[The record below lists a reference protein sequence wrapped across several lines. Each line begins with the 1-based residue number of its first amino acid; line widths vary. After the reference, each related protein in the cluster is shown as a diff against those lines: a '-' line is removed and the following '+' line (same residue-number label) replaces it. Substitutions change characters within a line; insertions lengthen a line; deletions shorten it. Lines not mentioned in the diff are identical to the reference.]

1 MPATKRPDDTPAS
14 IEERVVARQESL
26 SAAERKVARY
36 LADHPDEV
44 AFSSAETLGRATETS
59 DATVIRTVKALGYS
73 GLPALK
79 KILQGTVRE
88 RLTPAGRFGK
98 DLDDLGDDPDQ
109 VLSRV
114 LTESIDLLERARGTI
129 RPDSFAAAVSML
141 VGAREIVVLGYG
153 GLGMLGTYLA
163 LRLSRL
169 RLRARSAVTSGF
181 LLADELLPLT
191 EDDVLVVVAHQ
202 IVPTEID
209 VALRHAHD
217 VRAKVILVTDMLAE
231 ALGDRVS
238 VTLSAPAGNSQLFSL
253 QAATLA
259 VFDALILA
267 IAVQDREPALLA
279 LTLMNRLRGELR
291 GDPLPADDTRTSRR
305 RNGSRR
311 A

>member
-1 MPATKRPDDTPAS
+1 MSATKRPDDVPAS
-14 IEERVVARQESL
+14 LEERVVARQESL
-26 SAAERKVARY
+26 SAAERRVARY

-59 DATVIRTVKALGYS
+59 DATVIRTVKALGYP

-114 LTESIDLLERARGTI
+114 ITESIDLLERTRQTV

-141 VGAREIVVLGYG
+141 MGAREIVVLGYG
-153 GLGMLGTYLA
+153 GLGMLGNYLA
-163 LRLSRL
+163 LRLARL
-169 RLRARSAVTSGF
+169 RLRARPAVTSGF
-181 LLADELLPLT
+181 LLADELLPLN

-209 VALRHAHD
+209 VALRHAHE

-238 VTLSAPAGNSQLFSL
+238 VTLTAPAGNSQLFSL

-267 IAVQDREPALLA
+267 IAAQDREPALLA
-279 LTLMNRLRGELR
+279 MTLMNRLRGELR
-291 GDPLPADDTRTSRR
+291 GDHPSGDTKSSKR

-311 A
+311 T